1 MSGLLGTEAST
12 ASDLNLLLQII
23 VLIILLVG
31 VKFGKEKT
39 PSSFEKHGRI
49 MTIAVVLN
57 AIGFVSVMGPSFVNY
72 FSTPIQKLSIIGIL
86 STSLHALFGSIAEIL
101 GIAFV
106 FNKKPKNIRLSMR
119 LTMLF
124 WVIAALLGIA
134 LYLQIAGII

>member
-1 MSGLLGTEAST
+1 MSRLLGTEASI
-12 ASDLNLLLQII
+12 ASDLNLLLQTI
-23 VLIILLVG
+23 VLIILFVG

-39 PSSFEKHGRI
+39 QSGLKTHGRI

-72 FSTPIQKLSIIGIL
+72 FSTPIQKLSTIGIL
-86 STSLHALFGSIAEIL
+86 STSLHALFGGVAEIL

-106 FNKKPKNIRLSMR
+106 FNKKLKNIRLSMR
-119 LTMLF
+119 LTILF
-124 WVIAALLGIA
+124 WIIAALLGIA